1 MDIQLWFVCRSQL
14 SSDVDSGK
22 VEHLWPTSLKIQIY
36 WFALDRIITVV
47 FLWRNEAT

>member
-22 VEHLWPTSLKIQIY
+22 VEHLMAYLFENSNLLICVRWNYYRSLSLTK
-36 WFALDRIITVV
+36 
-47 FLWRNEAT
+47 